1 MAKKAVVAIGGN
13 ALIRPGQAGT
23 IPEQRAN
30 AETALRNL
38 LPLVERGVHLVLTH
52 GNGPQ
57 VGNRLLRVE
66 ISAPQV
72 EPLTLDQCVADSE
85 GGMGFMLQQV
95 MGNVLRERGIDR
107 PVGTVVT
114 QVVVDSDD
122 PAFDDPTKPIGPFY
136 RKELAEV
143 LRSQKGWT
151 LVEEPGR
158 GYRRVV
164 PSPLPQKIIELPV
177 IRAMVDAGVIVI
189 AAGGGGI
196 PVVMDGGGAIRGVEA
211 VIDKDLAS
219 SLLATEIGAD
229 LFLIAT
235 GVERVFLKY
244 GQPDEKPLAE
254 LTVDEAESY
263 LKEGHFA
270 PGSMGPKIEAAI
282 EYLRRGGREVLIA
295 DIACVQRALRGESG
309 TRILPA

>member
-1 MAKKAVVAIGGN
+1 MTKKAVVAIGGN
-13 ALIRPGQAGT
+13 ALIRPDQAGT

-30 AETALRNL
+30 AEMALRNL
-38 LPLVERGVHLVLTH
+38 VPLVEQGFHLILTH

-66 ISAPQV
+66 ISAAQV
-72 EPLTLDQCVADSE
+72 EPLTLEQCVADSE

-114 QVVVDSDD
+114 QVVVNSDD
-122 PAFDDPTKPIGPFY
+122 PAFDHPTKPIGFFY

-143 LRSQKGWT
+143 LRAQKGWT
-151 LVEEPGR
+151 LIEEPGR

-164 PSPLPQKIIELPV
+164 ASPLPQRIVELPV
-177 IRAMVDAGVIVI
+177 IRALVDAGVIVI

-196 PVVMDGGGAIRGVEA
+196 PVVMDEGGTIRGVEA
-211 VIDKDLAS
+211 VIDKDRAS
-219 SLLATEIGAD
+219 SLLAKEIGAD

-244 GQPDEKPLAE
+244 GEPDERPLAE
-254 LTVDEAESY
+254 VSVDEVEAY
-263 LKEGHFA
+263 LKEGHFPA
-270 PGSMGPKIEAAI
+270 GSMGPKTEAAI
-282 EYLRRGGREVLIA
+282 DYLRGGGREVLIA
-295 DIACVQRALRGESG
+295 DIACVQRALRGEGG